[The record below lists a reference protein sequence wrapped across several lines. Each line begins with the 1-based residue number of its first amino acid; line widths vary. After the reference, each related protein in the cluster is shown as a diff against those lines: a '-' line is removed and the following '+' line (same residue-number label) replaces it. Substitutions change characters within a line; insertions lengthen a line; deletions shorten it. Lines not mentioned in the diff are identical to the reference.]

1 MAQLEVLV
9 FQNQAP
15 NGVLRHWPM
24 LVIHQLARYWHYRR
38 SYAVSQR
45 QYSHPQQRVIF
56 SVSSSIRND
65 LGKEAGIDKIN
76 GHPQPKKGQKANDD
90 RFERELKDIHIVI
103 PAGLAQTPESPVGF
117 PVQLLPWLWD
127 LSQSGE
133 QVPSVE

>member
-38 SYAVSQR
+38 PYAVSQR
-45 QYSHPQQRVIF
+45 QYSHPQQGVIF
-56 SVSSSIRND
+56 SVSSRIRND

-76 GHPQPKKGQKANDD
+76 GHPQPKKAQKANAD
-90 RFERELKDIHIVI
+90 RFERARKEIHIVSH
-103 PAGLAQTPESPVGF
+103 AGL
-117 PVQLLPWLWD
+117 
-127 LSQSGE
+127 GE
-133 QVPSVE
+133 MRG